1 MTLRYGLL
9 LTLLLAIVPAPGA
22 AAAAPAKSGSAPTHE
37 RASARRAGAPARHAG
52 APVKHGG
59 AGAKSAGGAGAGPR
73 TLEDIH
79 IEGEIPVPQVLFI
92 TARDQRRFLEF
103 QHGRY
108 LRTSR
113 KLGEDTVL
121 PSWIVVTG
129 TRPAENRGSSR

>member
-1 MTLRYGLL
+1 MTLRHAVLAALL
-9 LTLLLAIVPAPGA
+9 IACVPVSAGA
-22 AAAAPAKSGSAPTHE
+22 ASK
-37 RASARRAGAPARHAG
+37 RAG
-52 APVKHGG
+52 PVPRHGG
-59 AGAKSAGGAGAGPR
+59 AGSTHARAVPGARSGVAPR
-73 TLEDIH
+73 TLDDIH

-113 KLGEDTVL
+113 KIGEDTVL